1 MMRVNIGVIELL
13 NQVRT
18 KAAGQATDTA
28 LLTIADL
35 LEQIYKAQHAE
46 LEMAHGLVSQ
56 FQAEVISTQAEAS
69 QVRAEAS
76 QVRAEASQVRAELRI
91 ALQEKALL
99 EERLRIELARRF
111 GRSSE
116 KWTADELLQAELFN
130 EAEFIMATAPA
141 ETEVAEVPEAS
152 SEPVA
157 DTKVPGVK
165 EKRRGGRERLP
176 DNLPRVVTR
185 IELTEAELEKLSS
198 DRGERMVKIGEDIS
212 ERLQMKPFEF
222 YVEQVI
228 RSIYGSA
235 SGSGIHTMP
244 ILPQIFPKSII
255 GDSVIAQII
264 ASKFCDALPFYRQER
279 ILARSGIE
287 ISRQTMARAAGAVAE
302 ALMPLQELI
311 NARLSKCEVLCADET
326 RLRVLN
332 ENGIKKD
339 GLSYMW
345 VLTGVCQ
352 GNTLVRFHYGGG
364 RESRIAKE
372 ILQGFEGILMCD
384 GYGAYPAAV
393 SGGSIVLAACLAHAR
408 RKFHDV
414 VKVDSKNALAHEAIS
429 IIAQLY
435 AIERECDAM
444 SDEERL
450 SVRQKRAGPVFDGFR
465 QWLYQKSAA
474 VLPKSA
480 LGRAISYTV
489 ELLPR
494 LTVYLT
500 NGQVPIDNNRAEN
513 TIRPFVVGRKNWLFN
528 DQSAGAEVSATLYS
542 IIEIAKANNLEP
554 MHYLTFLFRCYR
566 KFGPENM
573 PWLELLPRTDL
584 RAYADLIGIDWDLR

>member
-1 MMRVNIGVIELL
+1 MMSVNNGVVELL

-18 KAAGQATDTA
+18 KAIGQSVDTA
-28 LLTIADL
+28 LLTITDI
-35 LEQIYKAQHAE
+35 LEQIYKTQHAE
-46 LEMAHGLVSQ
+46 LEMAHARMSQ
-56 FQAEVISTQAEAS
+56 AQAEVSQAQAEVSQAQAEVS
-69 QVRAEAS
+69 QVK
-76 QVRAEASQVRAELRI
+76 AELCI
-91 ALQEKALL
+91 ARHEKALV

-116 KWTADELLQAELFN
+116 KWTTDELLQAELFN
-130 EAEFIMATAPA
+130 EAEYILATVPA
-141 ETEVAEVPEAS
+141 ETAPDEEPKIS
-152 SEPVA
+152 SESAA
-157 DTKVPGVK
+157 DTKAPVTQ

-185 IELTEAELEKLSS
+185 IELTDAELEQLSS

-222 YVEQVI
+222 FVEQLI

-235 SGSGIHTMP
+235 SGSGVHTMP
-244 ILPQIFPKSII
+244 VPPQIFPKSII

-264 ASKFCDALPFYRQER
+264 TSKFCDALPFYRQER
-279 ILARSGIE
+279 ILARSGIT

-302 ALMPLQELI
+302 ALMPLQALI
-311 NARLSKCEVLCADET
+311 NTKLVQCEVLCADET

-345 VLTGVCQ
+345 VLTGICQ
-352 GNTLVRFHYGGG
+352 GSTLVRFHYGGG
-364 RESRIAKE
+364 RESKIAKE
-372 ILQGFEGILMCD
+372 ILHGFNGILMCD
-384 GYGAYPAAV
+384 GYGAYPSAV
-393 SGGSIVLAACLAHAR
+393 SGSKIVLAACLSHAR

-414 VKVDSKNALAHEAIS
+414 VKVDSKNTLAREALAF
-429 IIAQLY
+429 IAQLY
-435 AIERECDAM
+435 AIERQCAEMCVED
-444 SDEERL
+444 RL
-450 SVRQKRAGPVFDGFR
+450 ESRKSQSRLVFDDFR

-489 ELLPR
+489 DLLPR
-494 LTVYLT
+494 FEIYLT
-500 NGQVPIDNNRAEN
+500 NGLVPIDNNRAEN
-513 TIRPFVVGRKNWLFN
+513 AIRPFVVGRKNWLFN
-528 DQSAGAEVSATLYS
+528 DQSEGAEVSAVLYS
-542 IIEIAKANNLEP
+542 IIETAKANGLEP
-554 MHYLTFLFRCYR
+554 MHYLNFLFRSYR

-573 PWLELLPRTDL
+573 PWIDLLPRPDL
-584 RAYADLIGIDWDLR
+584 RAYAESTGVEWDLT